1 MNNTAA
7 VVDVQFINCHYCLD
21 MSCWMDQQQKHA
33 DKLAQVGQGI
43 ERRDAYKAKIAKER
57 SELSE

>member
-1 MNNTAA
+1 
-7 VVDVQFINCHYCLD
+7 
-21 MSCWMDQQQKHA
+21 MDQRQKHA

-43 ERRDAYKAKIAKER
+43 ERDAYNAKIAKER

>member
-1 MNNTAA
+1 
-7 VVDVQFINCHYCLD
+7 
-21 MSCWMDQQQKHA
+21 MDQLQKHA